1 MTVSYATN
9 IRPLFR
15 QTDIDHMNAQ
25 SLNLASYADV
35 KTNAQHILGR
45 LKGDGGP
52 LMPPKRS
59 GGPWSAEKI
68 ALFKQW
74 IDDGSQP

>member
-25 SLNLASYADV
+25 SLNLAS
-35 KTNAQHILGR
+35 KTNAQHILDR
-45 LKGDGGP
+45 HNGDGGP